1 MAVLIAV
8 NESILS
14 CEVPS
19 SGKAKEI
26 VKQVIAKYKEMSVDF
41 DAEAGMGV
49 DPNVEDFM
57 LNYLAVVLCVISCIC
72 LLLILNSKQST

>member
-19 SGKAKEI
+19 RGKAKEI

-41 DAEAGMGV
+41 DAEADMGV
-49 DPNVEDFM
+49 DPDVEGF
-57 LNYLAVVLCVISCIC
+57 
-72 LLLILNSKQST
+72 LLD